1 MENVPVFISIV
12 FGLTV
17 LLTMLLFYKATNH
30 SKITLGI
37 LLAWIILQSI
47 VGLAGF
53 YTISNTTPPRFML
66 LAVPPVLFIA
76 MLFITPKGRRY
87 IDSLNIKTLTLL
99 HIVRIPVE
107 IGLFLLFLHKAAPK
121 IITFEG
127 GNIDILS
134 GLTAPFVYY
143 FGFVRNRLGKNLII
157 AWNIICLAFLIN
169 VVARAILSAPF
180 PFQKFAF
187 DQPNIAILH
196 FPFILLPGFIVP
208 LVFFSHLVT
217 IRQSIKG
224 SGNKN
229 TAYL

>member
-1 MENVPVFISIV
+1 MENVPFFISVV

-30 SKITLGI
+30 SKITLGV

-47 VGLAGF
+47 VGISGF
-53 YTISNTTPPRFML
+53 YTVSNTTPPRFL
-66 LAVPPVLFIA
+66 LLVFPPVLFIVI
-76 MLFITPKGRRY
+76 LFITKAGMGY
-87 IDSLNIKTLTLL
+87 VDSLNIKTLTLL
-99 HIVRIPVE
+99 HIIRIPVE
-107 IGLFLLFLHKAAPK
+107 IGLFLLFLHKAVPK

-127 GNIDILS
+127 GNVDILS

-143 FGFVRNRLGKNLII
+143 FGFVKKRLGKSVII

-187 DQPNIAILH
+187 DQPNIAILY
-196 FPFILLPGFIVP
+196 FPFILLPGLIVP
-208 LVFFSHLVT
+208 LVMFSHLVA
-217 IRQSIKG
+217 IRRLVKN
-224 SGNKN
+224 SGGKN
-229 TAYL
+229 TLL